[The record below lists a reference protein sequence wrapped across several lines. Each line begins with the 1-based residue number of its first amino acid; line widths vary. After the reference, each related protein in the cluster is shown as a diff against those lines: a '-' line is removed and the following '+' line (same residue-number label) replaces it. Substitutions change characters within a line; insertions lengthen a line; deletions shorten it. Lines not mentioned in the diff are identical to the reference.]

1 MSKKQDF
8 IQSEQSRDKH
18 PDRMQ
23 VGSKARETLESK
35 GKAEG
40 DTEARDQQEPHTGK
54 LENDHNKMG
63 HQHATQKN
71 EGRRTPESRHDQQ
84 NIAGGPQNQVSARKG
99 GGGAGRTP
107 RGAG

>member
-1 MSKKQDF
+1 MSRKHDF
-8 IQSEQSRDKH
+8 IQSEQNRDKH
-18 PDRMQ
+18 PESTH
-23 VGSKARETLESK
+23 VGSKARQTMESK
-35 GKAEG
+35 AEAG
-40 DTEARDQQEPHTGK
+40 DDRDQQEPQTGK

-84 NIAGGPQNQVSARKG
+84 SLAGGPQNQVSARKG